1 MQMKQ
6 RNLLTKTLMTFAIVF
21 VMALVC
27 GTQAKAATAPG
38 QVTGVKQTDA
48 GTGSVSL
55 KWDASLAND
64 VDYEV
69 HMSTS
74 KNGTYVCK
82 EESTYGPDTSIYGLS
97 SGSSYWVKVRAYVTD
112 DADNKFIGAWSQPIE
127 VITNLSSDMSTI
139 MHTKSTYTSI
149 TLKWSAVPGANT
161 YRVEY
166 WRAGESSSTN
176 KQKVTSGTS
185 IELNNL
191 SKNTE
196 YSVNIYPGRKTA
208 NGSYVEY
215 DSWGKTVYS
224 IPVRPS
230 KTSGLEVT
238 HYWNSLAE
246 MAVECDENK
255 VADGYEWE
263 CYTAYK
269 NRDTKIKSKSSSYNY
284 AYLEKATLKKHYFF
298 KVRVRAYCVDSNGNK
313 YRSPWSSWKY
323 VCQQPDVKSIK
334 NSSKGQTISWD
345 TIKGADRYA
354 LYMSTKKDSGYKKVA
369 TTKST
374 KKLITKF
381 NKKKL
386 KSGKKYYYYVVA
398 YNKVGKKYY
407 SGEAGNADRCW
418 YKTYKK

>member
-1 MQMKQ
+1 MKKNQ
-6 RNLLTKTLMTFAIVF
+6 ISVFKRVLMTLALVF
-21 VMALVC
+21 TMTLVC

-48 GTGSVSL
+48 GTSSVEVVWTALLESENYRVL
-55 KWDASLAND
+55 VATSANG
-64 VDYEV
+64 
-69 HMSTS
+69 
-74 KNGTYVCK
+74 NYVCK
-82 EESTYGPDTSIYGLS
+82 DKATYGNSAYISGLS
-97 SGSSYWVKVRAYVTD
+97 AGTSYWVKVQAYVED
-112 DADNKFIGAWSQPIE
+112 EDYNEIYGAMSQPIE
-127 VITNLSSDMSTI
+127 VVTIPNSDTI
-139 MHTKSTYTSI
+139 SLKHTKSTYTSI
-149 TLKWSAVPGANT
+149 KFNWSAVPGANT
-161 YRVEY
+161 YCVEY
-166 WRAGESSSTN
+166 WRTGESSSTN
-176 KQKVTSGTS
+176 RQIVTSGTS
-185 IELNNL
+185 IELKNL

-196 YSVNIYPGRKTA
+196 YSVNICPGRKTA
-208 NGSYVEY
+208 NDSYVEY
-215 DSWGKTVYS
+215 DSWGKTVDR

-230 KTSGLEVT
+230 KVSGLEVT